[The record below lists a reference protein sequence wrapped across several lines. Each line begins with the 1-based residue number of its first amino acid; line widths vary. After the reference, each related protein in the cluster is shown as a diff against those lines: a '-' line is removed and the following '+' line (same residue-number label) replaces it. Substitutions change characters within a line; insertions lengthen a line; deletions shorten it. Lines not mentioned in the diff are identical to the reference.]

1 MARRKDHTREE
12 LTKSAIDAAS
22 ELVRAAGVSELTARN
37 VAKKIGYT
45 PGTLYNL
52 FSNLEELVTR
62 VNQRSLEALTDRFRA
77 FSGKKDSATRLKG
90 IARAYMDFYSKE
102 PELWE
107 LLFAY
112 PISNKPRW
120 YVKSIINA
128 FEEIANALES
138 YGESPAEARREAKLL
153 WATLHGLCS
162 LHHAG
167 KLYVG
172 KPDSLESLSRHFLN
186 RYFNT

>member
-12 LTKSAIDAAS
+12 LTEIAIEAAIK
-22 ELVRAAGVSELTARN
+22 LVREAGPAGLTARS

-45 PGTLYNL
+45 PGTLYNV
-52 FSNLEELVTR
+52 FSNLEELAAR
-62 VNQRSLEALTDRFRA
+62 VNQRSLEALSVKFMA
-77 FSGKKDSATRLKG
+77 LSGKKDSSAHLKG
-90 IARAYMDFYSKE
+90 ISKVYMDFYSKE

-112 PISNKPRW
+112 PIVDKPDW
-120 YVKSIINA
+120 YLASITNT
-128 FEEIANALES
+128 FGGIAKALVAHGKE
-138 YGESPAEARREAKLL
+138 PDDARREAKIL

-167 KLYVG
+167 KLDVG
-172 KPDSLESLSRHFLN
+172 KQDSLESLSRQFLSQ
-186 RYFNT
+186 YFG